1 MKAKLWIVTTVSESL
16 YSLLQGQPKYLNQN
30 FVVTI
35 ISSPSSQLVSTA
47 NREQV
52 SWKSIKLTRTI
63 APIQDLLSLWKMFL
77 LLRKNRPDIIQ
88 SYTPKAGLI
97 TMTAARLAGVPVRI
111 HGIVGM
117 PLMEARGIRR
127 SLMKFAEKLT
137 YLNATAL
144 TCNSFGLRDYVNAHL
159 TKRPIVVIGTGSING
174 VDVEFF
180 APDLHCA
187 GIRAELGIAD
197 SSTVFVYVGRLVP
210 DKGIVELVKAFTELA
225 LIESEI
231 ELLLVGDE
239 EHELTPLPEMTR
251 DLIAKSTRI
260 HKLGWQDDVRP
271 FMSDADVFVLPS
283 YREGLPNSVLEAGA
297 MALPSIVTDING
309 CNEVVEDGA
318 NGIIVPPKDFVALKD
333 AMMFFLESKK
343 AATAMG
349 QFARDR
355 VIESFEQNHFWHQLA
370 DFYQSQLHG
379 RK

>member
-1 MKAKLWIVTTVSESL
+1 
-16 YSLLQGQPKYLNQN
+16 
-30 FVVTI
+30 
-35 ISSPSSQLVSTA
+35 
-47 NREQV
+47 
-52 SWKSIKLTRTI
+52 
-63 APIQDLLSLWKMFL
+63 MFL

-97 TMTAARLAGVPVRI
+97 TMTAARLAGVPIRI

-127 SLMKFAEKLT
+127 SLMKLAEKFT
-137 YLNATAL
+137 YINATAL

-159 TKRPIVVIGTGSING
+159 TQRPIIVIGTGSING
-174 VDVEFF
+174 VNVDFF
-180 APDLHCA
+180 APDLHSV
-187 GIRAELGIAD
+187 GIRAELGISD
-197 SSTVFVYVGRLVP
+197 SSTVFIYVGRLVP
-210 DKGIVELVKAFTELA
+210 DKGIVELIKAFTELA

-251 DLIAKSTRI
+251 DLISKSTRI

-271 FMSDADVFVLPS
+271 FMSAADVFVLPS

-318 NGIIVPPKDFVALKD
+318 NGTIVPPKDFVALKD
-333 AMMFFLESKK
+333 AMMFFLESKE
-343 AATAMG
+343 AATTMG

-355 VIESFEQNHFWHQLA
+355 VIKSFEQNYFWHKLA
-370 DFYQSQLHG
+370 DFYQSQLHR

>member
-1 MKAKLWIVTTVSESL
+1 LKAKLWIVTTVSESL